1 MHRANSFVVSYGKV
15 AIVKSVLEAENHS
28 IKDFLDV
35 NGLPAFSPA
44 QFAGTW
50 YTKLMQILGPGIP
63 KENVKNIF
71 DQVSFIV
78 FNYDRCLEF
87 FLLNALQRLYGI
99 REAEAT
105 DICGTLNIVHPYG
118 VIDTS
123 VPYGST
129 QANCVALADGIKTYT
144 EQIDDK
150 KTTQAIVEK
159 VEQAETIVFLGFAYH
174 DQNMKLLEPINKFQ
188 GRKPIYGTAFG
199 MSDSDVGVV
208 VNQIED
214 WISRQGPALFEP
226 PKTTR
231 IENKLKCAELFDYY
245 AKSFT
250 TSN

>member
-1 MHRANSFVVSYGKV
+1 
-15 AIVKSVLEAENHS
+15 
-28 IKDFLDV
+28 
-35 NGLPAFSPA
+35 LPA
-44 QFAGTW
+44 
-50 YTKLMQILGPGIP
+50 LGIP
-63 KENVKNIF
+63 SRCKFFGQGYQKKTSKNIF

-226 PKTTR
+226 PKTTL